1 MTTNKPAQEKNN
13 LLTRVLET
21 AVTVS
26 QEPPD
31 YGARGFYCRLLLLA
45 TLPHSK
51 PEGNVF
57 TRTSGNATLTIMAPP
72 DIGLPYGSYP
82 ILLNTWIVTEA
93 IKTKNR
99 RLDLGNSYR
108 HFLREIH
115 LPETGNTMRLFR
127 QQTKRLLA
135 STIHVTV
142 REGEGKAGLA
152 LSNTTIASK
161 AILFWDEKHCSQ
173 PGLFGHSEIVLSED
187 YFREIMAHPVPV
199 DLRIITAIK
208 KSPLALNLYMLMTY
222 TYAAIDKPRRIPLK
236 ALALQLGAD
245 YTRQRAFKEKVI
257 KELRTIKSVY
267 QKAAFAIND
276 EDNVLV
282 LFPSPPSIPHT

>member
-26 QEPPD
+26 QESPE

-45 TLPHSK
+45 TLPHRK
-51 PEGNVF
+51 PSGNEF
-57 TRTSGNATLTIMAPP
+57 SRTSGNATLTILAPTN
-72 DIGLPYGSYP
+72 IGLPYGPYP

-115 LPETGNTMRLFR
+115 LPENGNTMRRFR
-127 QQTKRLLA
+127 QQTERLLA

-142 REGEGKAGLA
+142 REGEGKLGLA

-199 DLRIITAIK
+199 DLRIVSAIK
-208 KSPLALNLYMLMTY
+208 QSPLALNLYMLMTY
-222 TYAAIDKPRRIPLK
+222 TYATIRKPRRIPLK

-245 YTRQRAFKEKVI
+245 YTRQRAFKEKVV

-276 EDNVLV
+276 EENVLV
-282 LFPSPPSIPHT
+282 LFPSPPSVPRV

>member
-1 MTTNKPAQEKNN
+1 MTTNKPAREKNN

-21 AVTVS
+21 AVNVS
-26 QEPPD
+26 QEPPAYD
-31 YGARGFYCRLLLLA
+31 SRGFYCRLLLLA

-51 PEGNVF
+51 PEGNEF
-57 TRTSGNATLTIMAPP
+57 SRTSGNATLTILAPTN
-72 DIGLPYGSYP
+72 IGLPYGPYP

-115 LPETGNTMRLFR
+115 LPENGNTMRRFR
-127 QQTKRLLA
+127 QQTERLLA

-161 AILFWDEKHCSQ
+161 AILFWDEKRCSQ

-187 YFREIMAHPVPV
+187 YFHEIMAHPVPV
-199 DLRIITAIK
+199 DLRVVSAVK
-208 KSPLALNLYMLMTY
+208 QSPLALNLYMLMTY
-222 TYAAIDKPRRIPLK
+222 TYATINKPRRIPLK

-245 YTRQRAFKEKVI
+245 YARQRAFKEKIV
-257 KELRTIKSVY
+257 KELRAIKSVY
-267 QKAAFAIND
+267 QKAAFAVND
-276 EDNVLV
+276 EDNALV
-282 LFPSPPSIPHT
+282 LFPSPPSVPRF